1 MANLW
6 LNHLRHHIKNIFK
19 LTPSKNH
26 FCIVSF
32 FHAIACVNLTS
43 KQPLLRW
50 IWNAYRACMVLHYVL
65 CGIRFS
71 MTVRTSENFNSVMNN
86 MHVIITFTIN
96 NMRSFIIFANFEHF
110 ARVKNF
116 INNRKYRKDHAGSGE
131 VRRKTYEHAVKVT
144 MFFVGNVIFQALS
157 FLISGMANTEPFLI
171 PMELGFLPYFAKE
184 AVEFCYSMLFLTAPF
199 FAASNFLSLYL
210 AIIGVRAEL
219 RIALDSIGSI
229 PDRVN
234 QHDYANDANEKFDQ
248 GDEFWNVLH
257 SEMKYSIE
265 HHVQVLDHLN
275 IFKNVTNYSF
285 LLLYYMTML
294 QIAAGV
300 LIVIFNPV
308 VDLFYILSIDYSFRY
323 TLECFVFCYMVS
335 SLNEIQLTIG
345 DIISHQPWISRM
357 RFNKQFGKQYRSV
370 RANLLI
376 ELTESQ
382 RQLGINCGG
391 MFEFTLEKFTHIIK
405 TSYSITMFL
414 WTFRK

>member
-1 MANLW
+1 
-6 LNHLRHHIKNIFK
+6 
-19 LTPSKNH
+19 
-26 FCIVSF
+26 
-32 FHAIACVNLTS
+32 
-43 KQPLLRW
+43 
-50 IWNAYRACMVLHYVL
+50 MVLHYVL

-116 INNRKYRKDHAGSGE
+116 INDRKYRKDHAGSGE
-131 VRRKTYEHAVKVT
+131 IRQKTYEHAVKVT

-171 PMELGFLPYFAKE
+171 PMELGCLPYFAKE
-184 AVEFCYSMLFLTAPF
+184 AVGFCYSMLFLTAPF

-210 AIIGVRAEL
+210 AIIGLRAEL

-234 QHDYANDANEKFDQ
+234 QLDYANDAIEKFDQ

-265 HHVQVLDHLN
+265 HHVEVLDHLN

-335 SLNEIQLTIG
+335 SLNEIVSISCTYQHILTKLLSQTATYHWRYHLASTVDIPNEVQQAIRQTLPVGSSQPTHRINGITTPAGDQLWRNVRIY
-345 DIISHQPWISRM
+345 
-357 RFNKQFGKQYRSV
+357 NGKVY
-370 RANLLI
+370 A
-376 ELTESQ
+376 
-382 RQLGINCGG
+382 
-391 MFEFTLEKFTHIIK
+391 HH
-405 TSYSITMFL
+405 
-414 WTFRK
+414 